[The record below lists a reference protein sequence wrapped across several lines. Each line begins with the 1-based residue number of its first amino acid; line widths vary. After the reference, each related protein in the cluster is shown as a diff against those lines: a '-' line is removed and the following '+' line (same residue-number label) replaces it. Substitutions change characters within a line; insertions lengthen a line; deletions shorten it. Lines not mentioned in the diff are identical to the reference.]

1 MKPVFV
7 PFALH
12 NLFVGPDD
20 QGVTVFKGGLEV
32 IFQPIKASA
41 SQGLVFLWHSIE
53 LFSCRGRQDFSR
65 R

>member
-32 IFQPIKASA
+32 IFQPIK
-41 SQGLVFLWHSIE
+41 GF
-53 LFSCRGRQDFSR
+53 CFSR
-65 R
+65 PGFPVAQH